1 MFVRSIVAIT
11 ALIAIAPFA
20 SPSSAQTDKTD
31 AAHVA
36 ADAREMP
43 VTRDLNNQ
51 INSAATTASTANA
64 VAQAQNDANQA
75 QYEADLAAYEQ
86 AMREHKREVLSTD
99 ATFIRQRQAYA
110 LAMRDWR
117 AQVEMCRKGYQ
128 KVCDLPAP
136 DPMKYM

>member
-1 MFVRSIVAIT
+1 MFVRSILTIT
-11 ALIAIAPFA
+11 ALIAVVPLADPLF
-20 SPSSAQTDKTD
+20 AQTDKTD

-43 VTRDLNNQ
+43 VTRGLNNQ
-51 INSAATTASTANA
+51 VSGAVTQAQTTNA
-64 VAQAQNDANQA
+64 VVQAQNDANQT
-75 QYEADLAAYEQ
+75 QYQADVAAYEQ

-99 ATFIRQRQAYA
+99 ATFMRQRQAYV

-117 AQVEMCRKGYQ
+117 AQVEQCKKGYQ

>member
-1 MFVRSIVAIT
+1 MYVRSILAIT
-11 ALIAIAPFA
+11 ALIAVAPLA
-20 SPSSAQTDKTD
+20 APLLAQTDKTD

-51 INSAATTASTANA
+51 IKGAATSANTATA

-75 QYEADLAAYEQ
+75 QYQADLAAYEQ
-86 AMREHKREVLSTD
+86 ALREHKREVLSTD
-99 ATFIRQRQAYA
+99 ATFVRQRQAYA

-117 AQVEMCRKGYQ
+117 AQVEQCKKGYQ